1 MGEIFRPF
9 LFFTR
14 MTKSAC
20 SAFGFVKFLHLNPFG
35 LFVAGNDHLAN
46 AFAVLN
52 LEIFGRKVDE
62 DYANFTAIVGID
74 SARPLRGRIC
84 AS

>member
-1 MGEIFRPF
+1 MP
-9 LFFTR
+9 
-14 MTKSAC
+14 KSAC

-35 LFVAGNDHLAN
+35 LLVAGNDHLAN

-74 SARPLRGRIC
+74 C
-84 AS
+84 AGSVENRDAVL

>member
-1 MGEIFRPF
+1 MS
-9 LFFTR
+9 
-14 MTKSAC
+14 KSAC

-62 DYANFTAIVGID
+62 DYTYFTAIVGID
-74 SARPLRGRIC
+74 C
-84 AS
+84 AGSVENRDAVL